1 MKSIT
6 TLIAFVFM
14 SLIALGQSISITSE
28 EMLKFQSEGVQLLQ
42 KDLISAPIETN
53 KGVTEVFFSKINTEP
68 ETVIQSFDANIYLAS
83 DGIAFDSDGIIAGIQ
98 FEITNIPDIELTLE
112 LEGFELIQVNEGGD
126 LRAMIFSEDNT
137 PIPSGMVLLAD
148 FNQDAGTD
156 AQWNS
161 ILAGNLNAFEVP
173 VVSHYGI
180 PEMHTVTFD
189 ITDDVGNPVT
199 NAIITFDGV
208 TFDAGHYV
216 FEDIEVGTYNY
227 IVGHENYQTEEG
239 SVTVEG
245 DETVEVILTEDEPDY
260 YTVSFSITNA
270 ESQTIDDA
278 IITFDGVTFDAGHYV
293 IEEVEAGVY
302 EYKVEKT
309 GFQSVEDTV
318 EITEDTTIDVVLD
331 IDVGI
336 LNKDDISI
344 NFYPLPA
351 NVSLFISSDVLIN
364 ELMVLDMLGQVVYQA
379 SVKDNNYEIQVSD
392 FETGI
397 YLLQLSTK
405 KGIVIKKI
413 QVNR

>member
-83 DGIAFDSDGIIAGIQ
+83 DGIAFDSDGTIAGIQ

-199 NAIITFDGV
+199 N
-208 TFDAGHYV
+208 
-216 FEDIEVGTYNY
+216 
-227 IVGHENYQTEEG
+227 
-239 SVTVEG
+239 
-245 DETVEVILTEDEPDY
+245 
-260 YTVSFSITNA
+260 
-270 ESQTIDDA
+270 A